1 MCLLFEVFSFIQEV
15 EQFVVVFI
23 QVEIVNEQF
32 KLALTSLNLDG
43 VFNPG
48 LKDSLQSVN
57 INFLYI
63 LIPFCKLTFWTMNW
77 ARLE

>member
-1 MCLLFEVFSFIQEV
+1 MFLLFEVFSFIQEV

-23 QVEIVNEQF
+23 QVEIVNEKL

-43 VFNPG
+43 ILNPC

-57 INFLYI
+57 IDFLYI
-63 LIPFCKLTFWTMNW
+63 MITICKVTF
-77 ARLE
+77 

>member
-32 KLALTSLNLDG
+32 KLALASLNLDG
-43 VFNPG
+43 ILNPG

-57 INFLYI
+57 IDFLYI
-63 LIPFCKLTFWTMNW
+63 MITDCKLTF
-77 ARLE
+77 